1 MAGHSHWAGIKHK
14 KGVADQKRGQLF
26 SKLLNAVS
34 IAARKEQNPQFNPHL
49 RAAIDK
55 ARKNNVPQDKID
67 AAIKRASEAGQNLE
81 ELILEAYGP
90 EGAAILIEA
99 ITDSKNRTIS
109 EIKKILSDYGAKW
122 AESGSVRWAFHQA
135 PIDADKTQTSADE
148 IRADL
153 HNDPRISVLIRW
165 QAKFKQEISEQ
176 GKQKL
181 QNLIQTLE
189 EHDDVQ
195 EVYSNANQ

>member
-1 MAGHSHWAGIKHK
+1 M
-14 KGVADQKRGQLF
+14 
-26 SKLLNAVS
+26 
-34 IAARKEQNPQFNPHL
+34 ARKEQNTQFNPQL
-49 RAAIDK
+49 RAAIEK
-55 ARKNNVPQDKID
+55 ARKNNVPQDKIE

-90 EGAAILIEA
+90 ESVAILIEA

-109 EIKKILSDYGAKW
+109 EIKKILNDHSAKW
-122 AESGSVRWAFHQA
+122 AESGSVRWAFDHIA
-135 PIDADKTQTSADE
+135 DSRGLDADS
-148 IRADL
+148 RG
-153 HNDPRISVLIRW
+153 NW